1 MGYREDGFFN
11 INWSQDA
18 RDAGPSREGKQNP
31 PFLFPDKS
39 IRFLDAQ
46 AELQRKFNKGK
57 DTLQGG
63 NYQIHR
69 GYIRNLEQPQFGNV
83 PISRCNFQFNPQEIR
98 QSVAMREDIYLPLL
112 QDPDQLAQ
120 PIGAAVNFTFDLM
133 FDRSHELSKGTS
145 TLTDGATVIGSEGGA
160 ADPMNI
166 NSETDPYDIGVLAD
180 LRILYSVIGQGFSK
194 EMLEFQKKTF
204 SESAGRVFNRENGI
218 QPTDTAD
225 SEEGSETDT
234 EDDDGTEN
242 SSKRSLG
249 PIDDA
254 SLEEIL
260 AANYGNWGL
269 LMPNPVRVM
278 FSSLFMLDG
287 FITGTNVDFL
297 KFSTKMVPL
306 MCRVTMSMS
315 AMYIGFARQDTFL
328 TRQFKAAAK
337 AIADQRAADEAE
349 KAEILKALNTTGS
362 KFAIGTSWGRSRD
375 LNYWDQVINN
385 KKDPLPIWTLVVN
398 DEAGRNPNNNVEE
411 RSIHVGFP
419 KVKPVEGG
427 EDVTRPDQTV
437 EREGAD
443 EDDILK
449 LYQKGGAFTFAYD
462 WSISIYGA
470 FNETYKL
477 DQASANLAITN
488 KTYTANNNRIRKI
501 GNYYNSEAASSQKDW
516 GSGASG
522 DGVERQRV
530 RRRQYKGNDEV
541 SNEAEQAIAIHY
553 YNSASEVPSWL
564 KNAWYVVEVSVT
576 LRVSYGNAG
585 EVSTTVNS
593 LYSASGQSNLNQIF
607 NVDWSVGET
616 NLVNGTSDQ
625 PPKISN
631 NPLGPQER

>member
-18 RDAGPSREGKQNP
+18 RNAGPTGLGKENP

-63 NYQIHR
+63 DYQIHR

-133 FDRSHELSKGTS
+133 FDRSHELSKGTG
-145 TLTDGATVIGSEGGA
+145 TLIDGVTVIGSEGGA
-160 ADPMNI
+160 ADPMSI
-166 NSETDPYDIGVLAD
+166 NADTDPYDIGVLAD

-204 SESAGRVFNRENGI
+204 SESAGRVFNRENGV
-218 QPTDTAD
+218 QATDTAD
-225 SEEGSETDT
+225 SEEGSETDS

-242 SSKRSLG
+242 SSSRSLG

-315 AMYIGFARQDTFL
+315 AMYIGFARTDTFL

-349 KAEILKALNTTGS
+349 KAEILQALRTTGS
-362 KFAIGTSWGRSRD
+362 QFGIGTSWGRSND
-375 LNYWDQVINN
+375 TFYWDRVVKN
-385 KKDPLPIWTLVVN
+385 KVDPLPLWTLVVN
-398 DEAGRNPNNNVEE
+398 DEAGKNPNNFFEE
-411 RSIHVGFP
+411 RNLHLGFP
-419 KVKPVEGG
+419 KVQPVEGG
-427 EDVTRPDQTV
+427 EDVTESNQTV
-437 EREGAD
+437 TREGAD
-443 EDDILK
+443 KDDILK
-449 LYQKGGAFTFAYD
+449 LYQAGSSFTISYD
-462 WSISIYGA
+462 WSINIYGA

-477 DQASANLAITN
+477 TQATANAEIAN
-488 KTYTANNNRIRKI
+488 KTYTAENLKIRKI
-501 GNYYNSEAASSQKDW
+501 GSYYNSESASSENDW
-516 GSGASG
+516 GKGASG
-522 DGVERQRV
+522 DGVARERV
-530 RRRQYKGNDEV
+530 RRRLYKGNDEV
-541 SNEAEQAIAIHY
+541 TNEAEQAIAIHY
-553 YNSASEVPSWL
+553 YEDAGDVPSWV
-564 KNAWYVVEVSVT
+564 KTAWYVVEVSVT
-576 LRVSYGNAG
+576 LRVAYGNAG
-585 EVSTTVNS
+585 EISTTVNS

-607 NVDWSVGET
+607 NVDWAVGET
-616 NLVNGTSDQ
+616 NIVNGASDQ

-631 NPLGPQER
+631 NPLHPSDR